1 MENCNEREVKS
12 ITQTI
17 IGDNSKSYKLI
28 GDGVQEKKGNRKQ
41 PSRQSA
47 PNQTKMLTSDETS
60 EGAGERPAEVIEKEE
75 SEARQAAM
83 DKILENI
90 KVRDIC
96 WEKVSEYIL
105 LQY

>member
-28 GDGVQEKKGNRKQ
+28 GDGVQEEKENRKQ